1 MICFRLSTKFIIH
14 DNYAL
19 TTLCCTIYR
28 FNLLV
33 FLFFLNELKSK
44 LTSHRCH
51 HLKVDIWLKCVIQI
65 NQSVEWKTFTNVN
78 QHCGTVCHR
87 MMKIINVGTD
97 VRADKFT
104 EKHKQTHGNVPKY
117 CILLIL
123 NSKFQTQSHIGV

>member
-33 FLFFLNELKSK
+33 FLVFFTSMPSSKSWYLIEMCDSNK
-44 LTSHRCH
+44 SISC
-51 HLKVDIWLKCVIQI
+51 I
-65 NQSVEWKTFTNVN
+65 EWKTFTNVN
-78 QHCGTVCHR
+78 QHCGTVCHW

-123 NSKFQTQSHIGV
+123 ILNSKPNLILEFNRLK